1 MTDKKL
7 SRSRRLRRYEMEY
20 KKFVKNVK
28 ETNVK
33 NNIIKSP
40 RRYKNRDSD
49 SSNISIPS
57 NTNISKEKSK
67 RKLNPYQTFVK
78 KEINKEKYKGL
89 PSNERMVKIAKLWKN
104 KIKQ

>member
-1 MTDKKL
+1 MSDKKL

-40 RRYKNRDSD
+40 RRYKNRESK
-49 SSNISIPS
+49 SS
-57 NTNISKEKSK
+57 NISKEKSK
-67 RKLNPYQTFVK
+67 RKLNPYQKFVK
-78 KEINKEKYKGL
+78 KEINKEKYKDM
-89 PSNERMVKIAKLWKN
+89 PSKERMVKIAELWKN
-104 KIKQ
+104 KIKK